1 MSSPP
6 QPPPQYPPPP
16 AGGGVVAAVAGILL
30 TSATV
35 DAAMAALAAGG
46 AGLVGTGAAA
56 FAGARQL
63 AWRGALGI
71 VMGHPPGADGFHGA
85 AGRNVARVNLMRR
98 AQFTVSAAQRL
109 SQDIS
114 RGISTLQ
121 PIATAL
127 NAGLQRERR
136 FYGQHLMAIW
146 NRQKAGSQADSA
158 AMTHGDLLGWHTV
171 IDGRTSAECR
181 QADGRNFY
189 VGEMPKIGYPGMV
202 HPHCRCWPG
211 KPFRDGDLLDAY

>member
-1 MSSPP
+1 MSSSP
-6 QPPPQYPPPP
+6 QPPPPQP
-16 AGGGVVAAVAGILL
+16 AGDGGAVATVAGVLL
-30 TSATV
+30 TATTV
-35 DAAMAALAAGG
+35 DAALAALAG
-46 AGLVGTGAAA
+46 AG
-56 FAGARQL
+56 AGALYGGLTLKSKVERL

-71 VMGHPPGADGFHGA
+71 VMSHPPGQEGFHGA

-98 AQFTVSAAQRL
+98 AQFTVSAAKRL

-121 PIATAL
+121 PVATAL

-136 FYGQHLMAIW
+136 FYGQHLLAIW